1 MKKNN
6 DNKKKKTNDK
16 DIKIKNKSESQSES
30 ESKNRPEAAD
40 PRVNKK
46 SKNDSYVKLPWFGI
60 GRILPFIKPYYR
72 VLLFMALFG
81 AVGSAVDIVIPLFQ
95 QYAIDNYIVTGVM
108 GTLPWFVGLYLLT
121 LVVQVGANCFSTY
134 MASRVEISVGH
145 DLKQRSFDHLQTLS
159 FSYFNQNSVGYIHS
173 RIMSDTARIGELV
186 SWSFMDAVWN
196 LSYIIG
202 AVVVMLSINRRLALA
217 VIAIVP
223 IAAVLIAFSL
233 GKLTA
238 LNRSIRELNSR
249 ISGDYNEGITGAK
262 TIKTLVVEDKMVS
275 EFEADTRKMKNT
287 SVHAARFRGLLWS
300 SVSFFSYVALALVLW
315 RGGILTIEQA
325 MKVGT
330 LSAFMSYAQGL
341 MDPLLWIIDA
351 ISSLINTQ
359 VNIERV
365 TRLLETQSDVTD
377 TPQVIAKYGDTFEP
391 HRENWEPLWGDI
403 EFRDV
408 TFKYPDGE
416 ETVLEHFSLKVPQG
430 TQVAIVGETGAGKST
445 LVNLVCRFFEPT
457 EGEVLI
463 DGRDARERSQL
474 WLHSNIG
481 YVLQAPHLFSGS
493 VRDNLR
499 YGKPDATD
507 EEINAALALV
517 SADAVVARMDNGLD
531 SEVGEGGDLLS
542 TGEKQLLSFAR
553 AIIADPRIL
562 VLDEATSS
570 VDTITEQ
577 VIQNAINK
585 VTRGRTSFIIAHR
598 LSTIRDADV
607 IIVVRDGRIVEQG
620 RHAELM
626 HRRGYYHSLY
636 TRQYE
641 KDALD
646 ILG

>member
-1 MKKNN
+1 MSGTEVKK
-6 DNKKKKTNDK
+6 DPRENKKKK
-16 DIKIKNKSESQSES
+16 
-30 ESKNRPEAAD
+30 
-40 PRVNKK
+40 
-46 SKNDSYVKLPWFGI
+46 NDSFVRLPWFGI
-60 GRILPFIKPYYR
+60 GKLIPFIRPYKR
-72 VLLFMALFG
+72 KLLVMLVLG
-81 AVGSAVDIVIPLFQ
+81 IVGSAVDIVIPLFQ
-95 QYAIDNYIVTGVM
+95 RYAIDNYIVTGVVS
-108 GTLPWFVGLYLLT
+108 TLPWFILLYLLT
-121 LVVQVGANCFSTY
+121 LIIQTSANFVTTY
-134 MASRVEISVGH
+134 TGSRVECGVGH
-145 DLKQRSFDHLQTLS
+145 DLKQASFDHLQTLS
-159 FSYFNQNSVGYIHS
+159 FSYFNQNSVGYVHS
-173 RIMSDTARIGELV
+173 RIMSDTSRIGELV
-186 SWSFMDAVWN
+186 SWSLLDAIWN
-196 LSYIIG
+196 ISYIIG
-202 AVVVMLSINRRLALA
+202 AIAVMLSINSKLALA

-223 IAAVLIAFSL
+223 IAALLIAFSL
-233 GKLTA
+233 NKLTS

-262 TIKTLVVEDKMVS
+262 TIKTLVVEDKMIS
-275 EFEADTRKMKNT
+275 EFESDTRTMKRT
-287 SVHAARFRGLLWS
+287 SVSASRFRGLLFS

-315 RGGILTIEQA
+315 RGGILTLEEA

-330 LSAFMSYAQGL
+330 LSVFMSYAQGL

-351 ISSLINTQ
+351 FSSLINTQ

-365 TRLLETQSDVTD
+365 TRLLETESDVTD
-377 TPQVIAKYGDTFEP
+377 TPEVIAKYGDTFEP
-391 HRENWEPLWGDI
+391 RRENWEPLHGDI

-408 TFKYPDGE
+408 TFRYPDGD

-430 TQVAIVGETGAGKST
+430 TRVAIVGETGAGKST
-445 LVNLVCRFFEPT
+445 LVNLVCRFYEPT
-457 EGEVLI
+457 DGAVLI

-481 YVLQAPHLFSGS
+481 YVLQSPHLFSGT

-507 EEINAALALV
+507 DEINAALRIV
-517 SADAVVARMDNGLD
+517 SADAVVARMDRGLD

-577 VIQNAINK
+577 IIQNAIGK
-585 VTRGRTSFIIAHR
+585 VTAGRTSFIIAHR
-598 LSTIRDADV
+598 LSTVRDADV
-607 IIVVRDGRIVEQG
+607 IIVVKDGKIVEEG
-620 RHAELM
+620 RHSELM
-626 HRRGYYHSLY
+626 HHRGYYHSLY

-641 KDALD
+641 KEVLS